1 MSNLIKFYTQ
11 NNCPYCVIMKEKLD
25 SWGLKYETVN
35 ISEDLSGRTFL
46 REKGHR
52 TVPQLY
58 YRDIHLNKVD
68 TVDFTKTIMFKEMML
83 AYDEQ
88 ENDSGVE
95 MFG

>member
-1 MSNLIKFYTQ
+1 MSNLVRLYTQ

-25 SWGLKYETVN
+25 SWGMNYQLINVSENLEAKSFLK
-35 ISEDLSGRTFL
+35 DR
-46 REKGHR
+46 GHR

-58 YRDIHLNKVD
+58 YRDTHLNKVD
-68 TVDFTKTIMFKEMML
+68 TVDFTKRIMFAEMML
-83 AYDEQ
+83 AYE